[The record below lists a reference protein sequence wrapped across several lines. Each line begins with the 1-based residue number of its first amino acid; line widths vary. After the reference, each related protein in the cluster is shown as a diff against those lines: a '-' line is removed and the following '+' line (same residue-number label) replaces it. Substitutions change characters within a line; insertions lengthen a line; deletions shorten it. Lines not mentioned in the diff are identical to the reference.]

1 MRETSKMFS
10 RIFNLISI
18 IVLGT
23 TLATGELRYVSKI
36 SVKDR
41 MKNVQSYRI
50 PDALI
55 VAKDLSLSCY

>member
-1 MRETSKMFS
+1 MRETPKMFG

-23 TLATGELRYVSKI
+23 TLATGELQYVSKI

-41 MKNVQSYRI
+41 MKNVHSPRI
-50 PDALI
+50 HDALI
-55 VAKDLSLSCY
+55 VGKNQSLSCY